1 MWKWIIFAVL
11 PTATWAQPK
20 AYVTIKADADCILK
34 IDGDSVAT
42 LKANES
48 QKVVS
53 KVGAHWMEARTPD
66 GKVWK
71 HQEQLEMGQNIIFI
85 TFEGYETRT
94 APEDG
99 LPTANIFELIEN
111 GDDTGLKKLL
121 TAGADVNAPAAD
133 GKYAGKTPLHCAI
146 YNKHLE
152 EARLLL
158 QFGAKINAVDA
169 EGGTPLHLAAQ
180 MEDVEAIKFLL
191 SKGAAVNALDAQGK
205 TPLARV
211 GCVTTQYC
219 QQTKNLL
226 VQAGGK

>member
-1 MWKWIIFAVL
+1 MWKWTIIAL
-11 PTATWAQPK
+11 WPCAAWAQPK

-48 QKVVS
+48 QKIVS
-53 KVGAHWMEARTPD
+53 KAGTRWMEARTPD

-71 HQEQLEMGQNIIFI
+71 NQEQLEMGQNIIFI
-85 TFEGYETRT
+85 TFAGYETRV

-99 LPTANIFELIEN
+99 LPTASIFELIEN

-121 TAGADVNAPAAD
+121 AAGTDVNAPATD

-146 YNKHLE
+146 YNKHLD
-152 EARLLL
+152 EALLLL
-158 QFGAKINAVDA
+158 QAGAKINAPDA
-169 EGGTPLHLAAQ
+169 NGATALHLAAS

-191 SKGAAVNALDAQGK
+191 SRGAAVNALDKEGK
-205 TPLARV
+205 TPLGRV

-226 VQAGGK
+226 IGAGGK

>member
-1 MWKWIIFAVL
+1 MWKWIMVVAL
-11 PTATWAQPK
+11 PSAAWAQPK
-20 AYVTIKADADCILK
+20 ANVTIKADADCVLK

-42 LKANES
+42 LKADES
-48 QKVVS
+48 QKIVS
-53 KVGAHWMEARTPD
+53 KAGTRWMEARTPD

-85 TFEGYETRT
+85 TFKGYETRT
-94 APEDG
+94 SPADG
-99 LPTANIFELIEN
+99 LPTASLFELIEN

-121 TAGADVNAPAAD
+121 SAGEDANAVAAD
-133 GKYAGKTPLHCAI
+133 GKYAGKTPLHCAV
-146 YNKHLE
+146 YNKHLD
-152 EARLLL
+152 EALMLL
-158 QFGAKINAVDA
+158 QFGAKINATDS
-169 EGGTPLHLAAQ
+169 EGGTPLHLAAE

-191 SKGAAVNALDAQGK
+191 AKGAAVNAKDSAGR

-219 QQTKNLL
+219 QQAKNLL